1 MSAVVFKR
9 KPLIQREFVHLSAF
23 RSLTYSERHAAYR
36 RRSSEIHRDLEGG
49 IPRIYLAK
57 RGTTF
62 RVRAHGFICAASG
75 ARSRDTIISIGEFIT
90 RSPNMKYFLYCRKS
104 SEDEDR
110 QVLSI
115 ESQRQEM
122 RRLSVAWPDAQIVDT
137 CEESFSAKAPGRPI
151 FNAMLERIAAG
162 EADGIIAWHPD
173 RLARN
178 SIDGGR
184 IIYLLDTQQ
193 LKDLRFATFG
203 FENNSQG
210 KFMLSIIFGYS
221 KYYVDSLSEN
231 VRRGNR
237 TKVQNG
243 WLPHTPP
250 LGYLNEKELKTIIAD
265 PDRFPL
271 VQQMWRLMLTGA
283 YSPRRIW
290 EIATEDWGLR
300 TVRRKRIG
308 GKPPSLSSWYYML
321 TNPFYAGVLELEGKT
336 FPGKHPP
343 MITLDEFE
351 RVQALLGRP
360 GKPRKTRAF
369 AYTGMIRCGECG
381 FSVTAEEK
389 TNRYGHG
396 YTYYHCSK
404 RRLDR
409 HCGQP
414 YVSLEDLERY
424 ILEFLEEISLPERFQ
439 QWALVRYEKT
449 NKAQKEQIETQKRS
463 LLQAQAASAK
473 ELDNLTKLR
482 IRDLLTDEEYL
493 KQRNEIERQQLGIAQ
508 RLGVLNQNQDRFE
521 PAQLLISLNNRLVS
535 CFTSGDLHKRRFILN
550 TVGSNLVLKD
560 KKLSIDAR
568 RPFRRWANSPNYS
581 EMRAYLE
588 DIRTFVTE
596 RNEEV
601 PAVAASIKELL
612 ADQGDDKKTT
622 A

>member
-1 MSAVVFKR
+1 MPAIAPCTKR
-9 KPLIQREFVHLSAF
+9 RSVHLSWGVFSNYLEPYA
-23 RSLTYSERHAAYR
+23 TYGSRAAGIRY
-36 RRSSEIHRDLEGG
+36 HLEGG
-49 IPRIYLAK
+49 ISGIHFIGRSASRSIP
-57 RGTTF
+57 
-62 RVRAHGFICAASG
+62 AHGALFVALGAAPYG
-75 ARSRDTIISIGEFIT
+75 VATGVGEFIK
-90 RSPNMKYFLYCRKS
+90 RSLNMKYFLYCRKS

-122 RRLSVAWPDAQIVDT
+122 HRLNLTWSDVEIVDT
-137 CEESFSAKAPGRPI
+137 CEESMSAKAPGRPV
-151 FNAMLERIAAG
+151 FNAMLERVASG
-162 EADGIIAWHPD
+162 EAEGIIAWHPD

-184 IIYLLDTQQ
+184 VIYLLDTRQ
-193 LKDLRFATFG
+193 LKDLRFATFS

-250 LGYLNEKELKTIIAD
+250 LGYLNEKESKTIVAD

-271 VQQMWRLMLTGA
+271 VQKMWQLMLTGA
-283 YSPRRIW
+283 YTPRRIW

-321 TNPFYAGVLELEGKT
+321 SNPFYAGVLELEGKT
-336 FPGKHPP
+336 YPGKHPT
-343 MITLDEFE
+343 MVTVDEFE
-351 RVQALLGRP
+351 RVQVLLRRSD
-360 GKPRKTRAF
+360 KPRHICAF

-389 TNRYGHG
+389 TNRYGSR

-409 HCGQP
+409 HCSQA
-414 YVSLEDLERY
+414 YVSLHDLEHQV
-424 ILEFLEEISLPERFQ
+424 LEFLEEISLPERFHM
-439 QWALVRYEKT
+439 WAIARLEETTR
-449 NKAQKEQIETQKRS
+449 AQKETREAQKRS
-463 LLQAQAASAK
+463 LVRSQGAFAR
-473 ELDNLTKLR
+473 ELENLTKLR
-482 IRDLLTDEEYL
+482 IRDLLTDDEYVR
-493 KQRNEIERQQLGIAQ
+493 QRQEIERQQLGIVQ
-508 RLGVLNQNQDRFE
+508 RLDILNQNQDRFE
-521 PAQLLISLNNRLVS
+521 PAPMLISLNNRLIS

-560 KKLSIDAR
+560 KNLSIDAR
-568 RPFRRWANSPNYS
+568 KPFRRWSNGSTYS
-581 EMRAYLE
+581 DLWAYLK
-588 DIRTFVTE
+588 DIRTFVAE
-596 RNEEV
+596 QSQQMHSMI
-601 PAVAASIKELL
+601 ASLGELL
-612 ADQGDDKKTT
+612 G
-622 A
+622 

>member
-1 MSAVVFKR
+1 MSEIVLAKGVVIKGQF
-9 KPLIQREFVHLSAF
+9 IHLSPAQF
-23 RSLTYSERHAAYR
+23 PNYPKRHAIYR
-36 RRSSEIHRDLEGG
+36 CRSSGVYRNLDGG
-49 IPRIYLAK
+49 ISGIHLAGPGASICILADGTFYAPSGTRI
-57 RGTTF
+57 
-62 RVRAHGFICAASG
+62 
-75 ARSRDTIISIGEFIT
+75 RSIISGIGEFIK

-115 ESQRQEM
+115 ESQREEM
-122 RRLSVAWPDAQIVDT
+122 RRLSVAWPDVQIIDT

-151 FNAMLERIAAG
+151 FNAMLKRIAAG

-184 IIYLLDTQQ
+184 VIYLLDTRQ
-193 LKDLRFATFG
+193 LKDLRFATFS

-250 LGYLNEKELKTIIAD
+250 LGYLNERVSKTIIAD
-265 PDRFPL
+265 PDRFSL
-271 VQQMWRLMLTGA
+271 VQQMWKLMLTGVNT
-283 YSPRRIW
+283 PRRIW

-308 GKPPSLSSWYYML
+308 GRPPSLSSWYYIL
-321 TNPFYAGVLELEGKT
+321 TNPFYAGILELEGKT

-351 RVQALLGRP
+351 RVQRLLGRP
-360 GKPRKTRAF
+360 GKPRKTGTF

-381 FSVTAEEK
+381 FSVTAEDK
-389 TNRYGHG
+389 TNRYGYR

-409 HCGQP
+409 HCSQP
-414 YVSLEDLERY
+414 YVSLRELEGQ
-424 ILEFLEEISLPERFQ
+424 ILEFLEEVSLPEKFY
-439 QWALVRYEKT
+439 QWALVRCEQTSKEQMDQVE
-449 NKAQKEQIETQKRS
+449 AQKQS
-463 LLQAQAASAK
+463 LLQAQTASAR
-473 ELDNLTKLR
+473 ELDNLTRLR

-508 RLGVLNQNQDRFE
+508 RLGILNQDQNRFE
-521 PAQLLISLNNRLVS
+521 PAQLLISLNHRLIS
-535 CFTSGDLHKRRFILN
+535 CFKSGDVHKRRFILN
-550 TVGSNLVLKD
+550 TAGSNLVLKD
-560 KKLSIDAR
+560 EKLSIDTR
-568 RPFRRWANSPNYS
+568 KPFRKWPRSS
-581 EMRAYLE
+581 IHSDLCAYLE

-596 RNEEV
+596 RNEE
-601 PAVAASIKELL
+601 ACFLGTSIREFLAELDSKKEAA
-612 ADQGDDKKTT
+612 
-622 A
+622 

>member
-1 MSAVVFKR
+1 
-9 KPLIQREFVHLSAF
+9 
-23 RSLTYSERHAAYR
+23 
-36 RRSSEIHRDLEGG
+36 
-49 IPRIYLAK
+49 
-57 RGTTF
+57 
-62 RVRAHGFICAASG
+62 
-75 ARSRDTIISIGEFIT
+75 
-90 RSPNMKYFLYCRKS
+90 MKYFLYCRKS

-115 ESQRQEM
+115 ESQREEM
-122 RRLSVAWPDAQIVDT
+122 RRLSKAWPDVQIVDI

-151 FNAMLERIAAG
+151 FNAMLKRIAAG
-162 EADGIIAWHPD
+162 KADGIIAWHPD

-184 IIYLLDTQQ
+184 IIYLLDTRQ
-193 LKDLRFATFG
+193 LKDLRFATFS

-250 LGYLNEKELKTIIAD
+250 LGYLNEKEAKTIIAD
-265 PDRFPL
+265 PDRFSL
-271 VQQMWRLMLTGA
+271 VQQMWRLMLTGV
-283 YSPRRIW
+283 YTPRRIW
-290 EIATEDWGLR
+290 EIATKDWGLR

-308 GKPPSLSSWYYML
+308 GKPPSLSSWYYVL

-336 FPGKHPP
+336 YPGKHPP

-351 RVQALLGRP
+351 RVQRLLGRS
-360 GKPRKTRAF
+360 GKPRKICTF

-381 FSVTAEEK
+381 LSITAEDK
-389 TNRYGHG
+389 TNRYGYR

-409 HCGQP
+409 HCSQP
-414 YVSLEDLERY
+414 YISLRDLECQ
-424 ILEFLEEISLPERFQ
+424 ILEFLEEISLPEGFHS
-439 QWALVRYEKT
+439 WALLRCEQT
-449 NKAQKEQIETQKRS
+449 SKAQKDQVDAQKQS
-463 LLQAQAASAK
+463 LLQAQITSTK

-482 IRDLLTDEEYL
+482 IRDLVTDEEYL
-493 KQRNEIERQQLGIAQ
+493 KQRNEIERQQLRIAQ
-508 RLGVLNQNQDRFE
+508 RLGLLNQTQNRFE
-521 PAQLLISLNNRLVS
+521 PTRSLISLNNCLVS
-535 CFTSGDLHKRRFILN
+535 CFKSGDVPKRRFILN

-560 KKLSIDAR
+560 QKLSIDAR
-568 RPFRRWANSPNYS
+568 KPFRKWPHSFNDS

-596 RNEEV
+596 RNEEMHMFTASSEEILAN
-601 PAVAASIKELL
+601 PKDNKKNAA
-612 ADQGDDKKTT
+612 
-622 A
+622 